1 MRHTIITAALLIAAN
16 TAFAN
21 TDMTEPNLLD
31 MPSGAPVAA
40 VSVVDTTGGV
50 YKILDTN
57 IISRTNPNQ
66 LLCWSV
72 ANLPIRSEYTVREQ
86 IESPAKAQFIHPEAH
101 TYTINNGKTH
111 LITSE
116 IKSSVGDISKCW
128 LFDNNDPLG
137 NYSMGISVENWEF
150 TGLNFQVAP

>member
-1 MRHTIITAALLIAAN
+1 MRHTIITAALLMAAN

-101 TYTINNGKTH
+101 TYTTNNGKTH